1 MRQKVILTAAVNGA
15 SLRKAQN
22 SAVPEQPAEIG
33 RDAEA
38 CWNAG
43 AAVVHYHIRDQE
55 GAPCCSPRIL
65 SEINDQVAARCPIIT
80 QASTAPL
87 RAVEESLELF
97 QAPHLPEMMTMA
109 FGLMHLCTPDKQV
122 LYPCTRPFLHHFLQ
136 EMVTRGVKPELE
148 ILNGASADD
157 ALALVGQADCLTAP
171 LSATLLMG
179 QPMQGIRAF
188 DVDYLLHTLR
198 RFPPGSQ
205 LSAACAGPRNLEAMT
220 FTLLM
225 GGNARVGMEETP
237 FYQEGQPAKSNAQL
251 VERAVRI
258 IHELGLEVAS
268 PEEARTLLD
277 MPHPSERGV

>member
-22 SAVPEQPAEIG
+22 PAVPEQPAEIG
-33 RDAEA
+33 RDAQA

-43 AAVVHYHIRDQE
+43 AAVVHYHIRDRE
-55 GAPCCSPRIL
+55 GAPSCSPQIL
-65 SEINDQVAARCPIIT
+65 SEINDQITARCPIIT

-87 RAVEESLELF
+87 RDVEESLELF

-109 FGLMHLCTPDKQV
+109 FGLMHLATPDKQV
-122 LYPCTRPFLHHFLQ
+122 LYPCTRAFLRRFLR
-136 EMVTRGVKPELE
+136 ETVAHGIKPELE

-157 ALALVGQADCLTAP
+157 ALALAGQTDCLP
-171 LSATLLMG
+171 FPISATLLMG

-198 RFPPGSQ
+198 RFPAGSQ
-205 LSAACAGPRNLEAMT
+205 LSAACAGPHNLEAMT
-220 FTLLM
+220 FTLLL
-225 GGNARVGMEETP
+225 GGNARVGLEETP
-237 FYQEGQPAKSNAQL
+237 FYREDLPAAGNAQL

-268 PEEARTLLD
+268 PEEARAILGLS
-277 MPHPSERGV
+277 HLSEKGV

>member
-109 FGLMHLCTPDKQV
+109 MTGL
-122 LYPCTRPFLHHFLQ
+122 
-136 EMVTRGVKPELE
+136 
-148 ILNGASADD
+148 NW
-157 ALALVGQADCLTAP
+157 
-171 LSATLLMG
+171 
-179 QPMQGIRAF
+179 
-188 DVDYLLHTLR
+188 
-198 RFPPGSQ
+198 GSMN
-205 LSAACAGPRNLEAMT
+205 SAARPAMA
-220 FTLLM
+220 M
-225 GGNARVGMEETP
+225 
-237 FYQEGQPAKSNAQL
+237 AQSTAMITSS
-251 VERAVRI
+251 RA
-258 IHELGLEVAS
+258 LGL
-268 PEEARTLLD
+268 R
-277 MPHPSERGV
+277 PSKIRKKGSIHSSKMSREIK